1 MPIAYSNVRSKKTK
15 KKAGEQIIKIFFY
28 FMYLNYYVNT
38 LQVLHNSL
46 LVPRNQS
53 IIRSFEVFFLRLF
66 WYISQF
72 MDIARLV
79 VDALSH

>member
-1 MPIAYSNVRSKKTK
+1 MYDPKPQNKR
-15 KKAGEQIIKIFFY
+15 AGEENIKIFSF

-46 LVPRNQS
+46 LVPRDQS
-53 IIRSFEVFFLRLF
+53 IIRSFEVFFLRWF

-79 VDALSH
+79 VDVLSH